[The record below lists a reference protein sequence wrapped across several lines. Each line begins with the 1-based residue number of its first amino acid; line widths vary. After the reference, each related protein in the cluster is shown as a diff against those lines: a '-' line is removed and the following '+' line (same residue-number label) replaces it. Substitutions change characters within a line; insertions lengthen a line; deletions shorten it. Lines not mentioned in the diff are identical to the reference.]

1 MAARSHLLC
10 FTPVGGGVGI
20 LQSVGG
26 LIIIVVNLL
35 SRERARMELSG
46 VLDELK
52 CNPGDARKDL
62 MHVYLSRQRDR

>member
-10 FTPVGGGVGI
+10 FTPVRGGVGI
-20 LQSVGG
+20 LQSVGA
-26 LIIIVVNLL
+26 LLLLLL